1 MAWTDPDVNPRSEKA
16 PIVISGDN
24 VYVVWFTD
32 KGTPN
37 SNGEVIFRASNDGGA
52 TFGDKINLSNT
63 NDTDSI
69 NAEIAAE
76 GDNVIVSWWERTNA
90 TSNQPVLR
98 ISPDNGQ
105 TFSPLVQLA
114 SNGTISS
121 DVSNASAE
129 N

>member
-1 MAWTDPDVNPRSEKA
+1 LAWTNPDPEPRSEKA
-16 PIVISGDN
+16 PVVISGDN

-63 NDTDSI
+63 SDTDSI

-76 GDNVIVSWWERTNA
+76 GDNVIVTWWERTNA

-98 ISPDNGQ
+98 ISTDNGQ

-114 SNGTISS
+114 INGTISS
-121 DVSNASAE
+121 NVASAE

>member
-1 MAWTDPDVNPRSEKA
+1 MNPRSEKA